1 MVEAAFREN
10 VPGVG
15 TLGLRSEG
23 EKDIPG
29 RGNCMFR
36 SEDNPSTREGLKE
49 CPARLECREQGQ
61 EEMGEGGR
69 DQIMEVV
76 WGDGI
81 SPDTGGKLLRAPR

>member
-1 MVEAAFREN
+1 M
-10 VPGVG
+10 
-15 TLGLRSEG
+15 
-23 EKDIPG
+23 
-29 RGNCMFR
+29 
-36 SEDNPSTREGLKE
+36 KE